1 MYSSGPARFLDGA
14 KKPRVRLGHD
24 FVIAPMNPKY
34 PGPTKVI
41 FKIMHNNCYAFE
53 LIVWTHLKSDHRT
66 ISSINTGY

>member
-1 MYSSGPARFLDGA
+1 MYSSGPARFIDGA

-41 FKIMHNNCYAFE
+41 FKIMQENNYAFE
-53 LIVWTHLKSDHRT
+53 IIVWIQFKSDQRT
-66 ISSINTGY
+66 II